1 MTRRITLLLATCML
15 LALLGLLPLL
25 AGFVPQYGGPEIRGR
40 INPQIVELRPEDVPR
55 PIAAQGADGRVWAV
69 RRPVSAASVPP
80 PDDTPPLS
88 RRGEIVRFDKDGV
101 RLALAGRA
109 FFYDGNAATTLAPL
123 LVPDGSGMPVL
134 YGVQP
139 DFYGDMLDNQGRPL
153 RWLVSWASM
162 HGYQPV
168 NLEELADLH
177 KQPAPVPAA
186 PALSL
191 PRYDAGMLQEH
202 ADSYK
207 ELVENFS
214 RRYGLNAAL
223 VYAIIHSESTFR
235 PTLVSR
241 SSAMGLMQLL
251 PSTASDEVHRFLYGT
266 RGNVGFA
273 ELAVPEINIRYGTA
287 YLHILMTRYFQDVR
301 DPVAREYCAVAAY
314 NMGPNR
320 FLRYWGATNAEAVAR
335 INSLDVADF
344 YHKLTV
350 ELPVRETRFY
360 VAKVQHLKTQFAG
373 ALP

>member
-15 LALLGLLPLL
+15 LGLLGLVPLL
-25 AGFVPQYGGPEIRGR
+25 AGFVPQYWGAEMRGL
-40 INPQIVELRPEDVPR
+40 INPQVVSLRPEDRPR
-55 PIAAQGADGRVWAV
+55 PIVTQGADGRVWAV
-69 RRPVSAASVPP
+69 RMPVDS
-80 PDDTPPLS
+80 TPVEELDSLPS
-88 RRGEIVRFDKDGV
+88 PRRVDVVRFEADGV
-101 RLALAGRA
+101 RLALADRA
-109 FFYDGNAATTLAPL
+109 FLYDGNAATALAPL
-123 LVPDGSGMPVL
+123 LALDGSSMPVL

-139 DFYGDMLDNQGRPL
+139 DFYGDMLDSQGRPL
-153 RWLVSWASM
+153 RWMASGAFM
-162 HGYQPV
+162 NGYQPV
-168 NLEELADLH
+168 DLAELAEMRRRPA
-177 KQPAPVPAA
+177 PAPVA
-186 PALSL
+186 PVLTL
-191 PRYDAGMLQEH
+191 PRYDAGTLQAH

-266 RGNVGFA
+266 RGNVGFE

-301 DPVAREYCAVAAY
+301 DPVIREYCTVAAY

-335 INSLDVADF
+335 INSLDAADF

-360 VAKVQHLKTQFAG
+360 VVKVQHLKAQFAG